1 MTDNVRMGWEEYMCM
16 KREQHWECREGKLR
30 RALGIPLP
38 GESSEQFDRIGEQ
51 DRVRAER
58 SLVALEGEDGTTSP
72 ARGGGESRS
81 PRSEESK
88 TMVWKPTTKPGVA
101 ALILAVLA
109 VLSYGAIMV
118 SIAAFGGVETPVVG
132 MFLGVLYI
140 LCGITGGVFAVLAI
154 WKRHERSL
162 LVYLA
167 LIPAALATFLVL
179 GEILYLIVFVL
190 TGRQIH

>member
-1 MTDNVRMGWEEYMCM
+1 LEE
-16 KREQHWECREGKLR
+16 
-30 RALGIPLP
+30 
-38 GESSEQFDRIGEQ
+38 
-51 DRVRAER
+51 
-58 SLVALEGEDGTTSP
+58 
-72 ARGGGESRS
+72 ESR
-81 PRSEESK
+81 

-101 ALILAVLA
+101 ALILAVIA

-118 SIAAFGGVETPVVG
+118 SMAAFGGVETPVVG

-154 WKRHERSL
+154 WKRHERSF

>member
-1 MTDNVRMGWEEYMCM
+1 
-16 KREQHWECREGKLR
+16 
-30 RALGIPLP
+30 
-38 GESSEQFDRIGEQ
+38 
-51 DRVRAER
+51 
-58 SLVALEGEDGTTSP
+58 
-72 ARGGGESRS
+72 
-81 PRSEESK
+81 
-88 TMVWKPTTKPGVA
+88 MVWKPTTKPGVA
-101 ALILAVLA
+101 ALMFAVLA

-118 SIAAFGGVETPVVG
+118 SMAAFGGVETPVVG

-140 LCGITGGVFAVLAI
+140 LCGITGGFLAVLAI